1 METLDTDTESTV
13 TVSDSDDNIE
23 EEASE
28 VDDDIDKTETESED
42 TESDEDEIGD
52 VWLNI
57 VSGILEEFQEDMD
70 ARVEE
75 LAEDMS
81 KEEAQ
86 EMALAEFLPDINEKL
101 QQKFISFSV
110 KSHQLKK
117 DPIYQ
122 KIMETARAGR
132 QADGMDWEESVSYA
146 VSKRKLLLAR
156 VLNAFLPTFADER
169 EEDSDWF
176 YTS

>member
-1 METLDTDTESTV
+1 M
-13 TVSDSDDNIE
+13 N
-23 EEASE
+23 
-28 VDDDIDKTETESED
+28 
-42 TESDEDEIGD
+42 
-52 VWLNI
+52 
-57 VSGILEEFQEDMD
+57 GIFDEFQEDMD

-81 KEEAQ
+81 NEEAQ

-132 QADGMDWEESVSYA
+132 QADDMDWEESVSYA
-146 VSKRKLLLAR
+146 ASKRKLLLDR
-156 VLNAFLPTFADER
+156 ILQTFLPTFVDEM
-169 EEDSDWF
+169 EEDSE
-176 YTS
+176 